1 MPKLDPALLEAIG
14 QPMPELEKL
23 SAADQKKLA
32 ADLAHAHKQHDATL
46 KKSMDDAMGHIPFLL
61 RGAVKKILGL

>member
-1 MPKLDPALLEAIG
+1 MPKLDPALLAAIG
-14 QPMPELEKL
+14 QPIPELEKL

-32 ADLAHAHKQHDATL
+32 ADLEHAHHKHDAVL
-46 KKSMDDAMGHIPFLL
+46 KKSMDDALGHIPFLL

>member
-1 MPKLDPALLEAIG
+1 MPKQDPALAQALG
-14 QPMPELEKL
+14 QTIPELDAL

-32 ADLAHAHKQHDATL
+32 ADLNQAHKQHDAVL
-46 KKSMDDAMGHIPFLL
+46 KKSMDDALSHIPFLL